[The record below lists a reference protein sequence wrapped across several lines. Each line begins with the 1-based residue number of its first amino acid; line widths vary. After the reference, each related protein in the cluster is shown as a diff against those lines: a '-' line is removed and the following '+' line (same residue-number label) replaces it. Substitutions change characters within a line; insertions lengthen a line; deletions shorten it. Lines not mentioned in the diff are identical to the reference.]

1 MLDVALLEVVVT
13 LACVLLLR
21 FANVTAP
28 VAAADAVVVG
38 GCDKRHG
45 EEEGEVSNAAAAAA
59 STDGAADDSD
69 FRAKDLKIDEYEE
82 VEMARR
88 PTLVLLHRLAAQL
101 VPQRRRIVEV
111 IIIFLF
117 YPMFDK
123 GLKL

>member
-1 MLDVALLEVVVT
+1 MLDVALLEVVAT

-28 VAAADAVVVG
+28 VAADAVVVG

-45 EEEGEVSNAAAAAA
+45 EEEEEVSNAAAAA
-59 STDGAADDSD
+59 SSSDGADDDSD
-69 FRAKDLKIDEYEE
+69 FRAKDLKIDEHEE
-82 VEMARR
+82 VEKARR
-88 PTLVLLHRLAAQL
+88 PTLVLLHRLAAQI
-101 VPQRRRIVEV
+101 VPQRRRTVEV